1 MSRRILSRE
10 GQVGGESFFGY
21 MGNDEGRKTNEDVID
36 VHQRELSTLETPKKV
51 SGSQSAWSTVLNHK
65 QK

>member
-1 MSRRILSRE
+1 MSEMVSRRILSRE

-36 VHQRELSTLETPKKV
+36 VHQREL
-51 SGSQSAWSTVLNHK
+51 
-65 QK
+65 